1 MSVVS
6 GKLGGVFTSALL
18 IENCEAA
25 WDELVDGDVTASA
38 DSTDVKVGAYSAKFA
53 CAAGLGAG
61 DIIAANDIASKDL
74 SAYKKIYA
82 WVKSSVALDAGD
94 VQLLLDDTAQCASVL
109 KSLNLPALS
118 ANTWTR
124 VLLDLGD
131 ASSLT
136 AVISVGLKQV
146 VDKGAFNLWIDDI
159 EALKAI
165 AGIKSWQLDYTV
177 DILDSTSFI
186 DAGARTFSPGST
198 QWGGSFEGYKYGAPL
213 GIGSEVILALA
224 ESATTGQA
232 WIGNAY
238 ISGAHVTSSLDAL
251 VTYSYDFQG
260 TGSVE
265 VASL

>member
-1 MSVVS
+1 MSVLS
-6 GKLGGVFTSALL
+6 GKLGGVYSSALL
-18 IENCEAA
+18 IEGCEAA
-25 WDELVDGDVTASA
+25 WDELIDGDVTASA
-38 DSTDVKVGAYSAKFA
+38 DSADFKVGTYSAKFV

-61 DIIAANDIASKDL
+61 DIIATNDIVSKDL
-74 SAYKKIYA
+74 SDYKKIYV

-94 VQLLLDDTAQCASVL
+94 IQFLLDDTAQCASAL
-109 KSLNLPALS
+109 KALNLPALS

-131 ASSLT
+131 ASGLT

-146 VDKGAFNLWIDDI
+146 VDKGAFTLWIDDI

-186 DAGARTFSPGST
+186 DAGARTFSPGNS
-198 QWGGSFEGYKYGAPL
+198 QWGGSFEGYKYGMPL
-213 GIGSEVILALA
+213 SIGTNVILALA
-224 ESATTGQA
+224 EGITTGQA
-232 WIGNAY
+232 WMGNAY
-238 ISGAHVTSSLDAL
+238 ISGAHVASSLDSL